1 MRVLILG
8 NGAREH
14 ALTWKFSKSKRISAL
29 FVAPGNAGTGEI
41 ATNLPDIRPTSAEEV
56 IRACRTHRVDLVF
69 VGPEDPLASGI
80 VDALQ
85 REKIPVIG
93 PPAKSAQLEA
103 SKAFAKSFMVRNRVP
118 TAEHWIF
125 TSYTD
130 LEGFLT
136 STSKRVILKKSG
148 LAAGKGVVESGD
160 LKELLQFARHTLRE
174 DQLVVE
180 EYLEGFETSIFVVC
194 DGTSYR
200 ILPPCMDYKKAYDGN
215 KGPNTGG
222 MGSICPVP
230 SVTTSLMNRIQTEV
244 VNPTMDGL
252 GKEGLLYQGILYL
265 GLMITREGP
274 KVLEYNV
281 RFGDPETQV
290 LLPLLENDMGNLAEA
305 IVTGGLPELP
315 GKYPEKTATGVVIAA
330 PGYPGTYPKG
340 LTVNLN
346 LPEGNGSTLIFH
358 AATQR
363 DSKGSLQTNGGRCFT
378 VVGIG
383 KDIFEA
389 SAKAYEAV
397 PKVQFEGAWYRKD
410 IGKLLPQPLD

>member
-14 ALTWKFSKSKRISAL
+14 ALTWKFSKSRRISAL

-41 ATNLPDIRPTSAEEV
+41 ATNLPDVRPTVAEEV
-56 IRACRTHRVDLVF
+56 IKACRTHRVDLVF

-85 REKIPVIG
+85 KEKIPAIG
-93 PPAKSAQLEA
+93 PSAKSAQLES
-103 SKAFAKSFMVRNRVP
+103 SKAFAKSFMVRNGIP
-118 TAEHWIF
+118 TAEYRTF
-125 TSYTD
+125 TSYQE
-130 LEGFLT
+130 LETFLT
-136 STSKRVILKKSG
+136 STAKRVVLKKSG
-148 LAAGKGVVESGD
+148 LAAGKGVLESED
-160 LKELLQFARHTLRE
+160 LPELLRFARTTLQE

-180 EYLEGFETSIFVVC
+180 EFLEGFEASIFVIC
-194 DGTSYR
+194 DGSSYR
-200 ILPPCMDYKKAYDGN
+200 ILPPCMDYKKALDGN

-230 SVTTSLMNRIQTEV
+230 SITSSLLSRIQTEV
-244 VNPTMDGL
+244 VKPTMEGL
-252 GKEGLLYQGILYL
+252 ETEGLLYKGVLYF

-290 LLPLLENDMGNLAEA
+290 LLPLLVNDMGNLAEA
-305 IVTGGLPELP
+305 IITGSLSQLPSSP
-315 GKYPEKTATGVVIAA
+315 PEKTAVGVVIAA
-330 PGYPGTYPKG
+330 PGYPGTYPRG
-340 LTVNLN
+340 LPVELPV
-346 LPEGNGSTLIFH
+346 PEGNGSTLIFH

-363 DSKGSLQTNGGRCFT
+363 DSKGGVLTGGGRCFT

-389 SAKAYEAV
+389 SAKAYEMV
-397 PKVQFEGAWYRKD
+397 PQVRFEGAWYRKD
-410 IGKLLPQPLD
+410 IGKLLPEPF

>member
-41 ATNLPDIRPTSAEEV
+41 ATNLPDVRPAVAEEV
-56 IRACRTHRVDLVF
+56 IQACRTHRVDLVF
-69 VGPEDPLASGI
+69 VGPEDPLAAGI

-85 REKIPVIG
+85 KEKIPAIG
-93 PPAKSAQLEA
+93 PSAHSAQLEA
-103 SKAFAKSFMVRNRVP
+103 SKAFAKSFMVRNGVP
-118 TAEHWIF
+118 TAEHWTF
-125 TSYTD
+125 TSYQEAET
-130 LEGFLT
+130 FLT
-136 STSKRVILKKSG
+136 STSKRVVLKKSG

-160 LKELLQFARHTLRE
+160 LKELLQFARLTLQE
-174 DQLVVE
+174 DRLVVE
-180 EYLEGFETSIFVVC
+180 EFLEGFEASIFVVC
-194 DGTSYR
+194 DGSSYR
-200 ILPPCMDYKKAYDGN
+200 ILPSCMDYKKALDGN

-230 SVTTSLMNRIQTEV
+230 SITNSLLSRIQTEV
-244 VNPTMDGL
+244 VKPTMEGL
-252 GKEGLLYQGILYL
+252 EKEGLLYKGVLYL

-274 KVLEYNV
+274 MVLEYNV

-290 LLPLLENDMGNLAEA
+290 LLPLLANDMGNLAEA
-305 IVTGGLPELP
+305 ITTGSLTHLPLSL
-315 GKYPEKTATGVVIAA
+315 PEKTAVGVVIAA

-340 LTVNLN
+340 LPVEISI
-346 LPEGNGSTLIFH
+346 PMENGSVLIFH
-358 AATQR
+358 AATHR
-363 DSKGSLQTNGGRCFT
+363 DSKGSVLTGGGRCFT

-397 PKVQFEGAWYRKD
+397 PQVRFQGAWYRKD
-410 IGKLLPQPLD
+410 IGKLIPHLL

>member
-41 ATNLPDIRPTSAEEV
+41 ATNLPDVRPTSAEEV
-56 IRACRTHRVDLVF
+56 IQACRTYRVDLVF
-69 VGPEDPLASGI
+69 IGPEDPLASGI

-85 REKIPVIG
+85 KEKIPVIG

-103 SKAFAKSFMVRNRVP
+103 SKAFAKSFMVRNRIP
-118 TAEHWIF
+118 TAEHRTF
-125 TSYTD
+125 TSYPE
-130 LEGFLT
+130 LERFLL
-136 STSKRVILKKSG
+136 STPKRVVLKKSG
-148 LAAGKGVVESGD
+148 LAAGKGVLESAD
-160 LKELLQFARHTLRE
+160 QKELLQFARRTLQE

-180 EYLEGFETSIFVVC
+180 EFLDGFETSIFVLC
-194 DGTSYR
+194 DGSSYQ

-215 KGPNTGG
+215 QGPNTGG

-244 VNPTMDGL
+244 IKPTIEGL
-252 GKEGLLYQGILYL
+252 DKEGLTYKGVLYL
-265 GLMITREGP
+265 GLMITNEGP

-290 LLPLLENDMGNLAEA
+290 LLPLLSIDMGNLAEA
-305 IVTGGLPELP
+305 IVTGSLHQLPFNSA
-315 GKYPEKTATGVVIAA
+315 EKTAVGVVIAA

-340 LTVNLN
+340 LPVELDI
-346 LPEGNGSTLIFH
+346 PKGSDGTLIFH

-363 DSKGSLQTNGGRCFT
+363 DPKGNLQTNGGRCFT

-389 SAKAYEAV
+389 SVRAYDVV
-397 PKVQFEGAWYRKD
+397 PRVRFDGAWYRKD
-410 IGKLLPQPLD
+410 IGKLLPHPI

>member
-41 ATNLPDIRPTSAEEV
+41 ATNLPDVRPAVAEEV
-56 IRACRTHRVDLVF
+56 IQACRTHRVDLVF
-69 VGPEDPLASGI
+69 VGPEDPLAAGI

-85 REKIPVIG
+85 KEKIPAIG
-93 PPAKSAQLEA
+93 PSAHSAQLEA
-103 SKAFAKSFMVRNRVP
+103 SKAFAKSFMVRNGVP
-118 TAEHWIF
+118 TAEHWTF
-125 TSYTD
+125 TSYQEAET
-130 LEGFLT
+130 FLT
-136 STSKRVILKKSG
+136 STSKRVVLKKSG

-160 LKELLQFARHTLRE
+160 LKELLQFARLTLQE
-174 DQLVVE
+174 DRLVVE
-180 EYLEGFETSIFVVC
+180 EFLEGSEASIFVVC
-194 DGTSYR
+194 DGSSYR
-200 ILPPCMDYKKAYDGN
+200 ILPSCMDYKKALDGN

-230 SVTTSLMNRIQTEV
+230 SITNSLLSRIQTEV
-244 VNPTMDGL
+244 VKPTMEGL
-252 GKEGLLYQGILYL
+252 EKEGLLYKGVLYL

-274 KVLEYNV
+274 MVLEYNV

-290 LLPLLENDMGNLAEA
+290 LLPLLANDMGNLAEA
-305 IVTGGLPELP
+305 ITTGSLTQLPLSL
-315 GKYPEKTATGVVIAA
+315 PEKTAVGVVIAA

-340 LTVNLN
+340 LPVEISI
-346 LPEGNGSTLIFH
+346 PMENGSVLIFH
-358 AATQR
+358 AATHR
-363 DSKGSLQTNGGRCFT
+363 DSKGSVLTGGGRCFT

-397 PKVQFEGAWYRKD
+397 PQVRFQGAWYRKD
-410 IGKLLPQPLD
+410 IGKLIPHLL

>member
-41 ATNLPDIRPTSAEEV
+41 ATNLPDVRPAVAEEV
-56 IRACRTHRVDLVF
+56 IQACRTHRVDLVF
-69 VGPEDPLASGI
+69 VGPEDPLAAGI

-85 REKIPVIG
+85 KEKIPAIG
-93 PPAKSAQLEA
+93 PSAHSAQLEA
-103 SKAFAKSFMVRNRVP
+103 SKAFAKSFMVRNGVP
-118 TAEHWIF
+118 TAEHWTF
-125 TSYTD
+125 TSYQEAET
-130 LEGFLT
+130 FLT
-136 STSKRVILKKSG
+136 STSKRVVLKKSG

-160 LKELLQFARHTLRE
+160 LKELLQFARLTLQE
-174 DQLVVE
+174 DRLVVE
-180 EYLEGFETSIFVVC
+180 EFLEGSEASIFVVC
-194 DGTSYR
+194 DGSSYR
-200 ILPPCMDYKKAYDGN
+200 ILPSCMDYKKALDGN

-230 SVTTSLMNRIQTEV
+230 SITNSLLSRIQTEV
-244 VNPTMDGL
+244 VKPTMEGL
-252 GKEGLLYQGILYL
+252 EKEGLLYKGVLYL

-290 LLPLLENDMGNLAEA
+290 LLPLLANDMGNLAEA
-305 IVTGGLPELP
+305 ITTGSLTQLPLSL
-315 GKYPEKTATGVVIAA
+315 PEKTAVGVVIAA

-340 LTVNLN
+340 LPVEISI
-346 LPEGNGSTLIFH
+346 PMENGSVLIFH
-358 AATQR
+358 AATHR
-363 DSKGSLQTNGGRCFT
+363 DSKGSVLTGGGRCFT

-397 PKVQFEGAWYRKD
+397 PQVRFQGAWYRKD
-410 IGKLLPQPLD
+410 IGKLIPHLL

>member
-41 ATNLPDIRPTSAEEV
+41 ATNLPDVRPAVAEEV
-56 IRACRTHRVDLVF
+56 IQACRTHRVDLVF
-69 VGPEDPLASGI
+69 VGPEDPLAAGI

-85 REKIPVIG
+85 KEKIPAIG
-93 PPAKSAQLEA
+93 PSAHSAQLEA
-103 SKAFAKSFMVRNRVP
+103 SKAFAKSFMVRNGVP
-118 TAEHWIF
+118 TAEHWTF
-125 TSYTD
+125 TSYQEAET
-130 LEGFLT
+130 FLT
-136 STSKRVILKKSG
+136 STSKRVVLKKSG

-160 LKELLQFARHTLRE
+160 LKELLQFARLTLQE
-174 DQLVVE
+174 DRLVVE
-180 EYLEGFETSIFVVC
+180 EFLEGFEASIFVVC
-194 DGTSYR
+194 DGSSYR
-200 ILPPCMDYKKAYDGN
+200 ILPSCMDYKKALDGN

-230 SVTTSLMNRIQTEV
+230 SITNSLLSRIQTEV
-244 VNPTMDGL
+244 VKPTMEGL
-252 GKEGLLYQGILYL
+252 EKEGLLYKGVLYL

-274 KVLEYNV
+274 MVLEYNV

-290 LLPLLENDMGNLAEA
+290 LLPLLANDMGNLAEA
-305 IVTGGLPELP
+305 ITTGSLTQLPLSL
-315 GKYPEKTATGVVIAA
+315 PEKTAVGVVIAA

-340 LTVNLN
+340 LPVEISI
-346 LPEGNGSTLIFH
+346 PMENGSVLIFH
-358 AATQR
+358 AATHR
-363 DSKGSLQTNGGRCFT
+363 DSKGSVLTGGGRCFT

-397 PKVQFEGAWYRKD
+397 PQVRFQGAWYRKD
-410 IGKLLPQPLD
+410 IGKLIPHLL

>member
-1 MRVLILG
+1 VRVLILG

-41 ATNLPDIRPTSAEEV
+41 ATNLPDVRPTSAEEV
-56 IRACRTHRVDLVF
+56 IQACRTQRVDLVF
-69 VGPEDPLASGI
+69 VGPEDPLAVGV

-85 REKIPVIG
+85 KEKIPVIG
-93 PPAKSAQLEA
+93 PSAKSAQLEA
-103 SKAFAKSFMVRNRVP
+103 SKAFAKSFMMRNNVP
-118 TAEHWIF
+118 TAEHWTF
-125 TSYTD
+125 TSYPD
-130 LEGFLT
+130 LERFLK
-136 STSKRVILKKSG
+136 STTKRVVLKKSG

-160 LKELLQFARHTLRE
+160 LKELLQFARRTLQE

-180 EYLEGFETSIFVVC
+180 EFLEGFETSIFVLC
-194 DGTSYR
+194 DGSSYR

-230 SVTTSLMNRIQTEV
+230 SVTASLMNRIQTEV
-244 VNPTMDGL
+244 VNPTMEGL
-252 GKEGLLYQGILYL
+252 GKEGLTYKGVLYL
-265 GLMITREGP
+265 GLMITKEGP

-290 LLPLLENDMGNLAEA
+290 LLPLLSNDMGNLAEA
-305 IVTGGLPELP
+305 VVTGSLPQLP
-315 GKYPEKTATGVVIAA
+315 FDPPDKTAVGVVIAA

-340 LTVNLN
+340 LSVDLDIPKGTDC
-346 LPEGNGSTLIFH
+346 TLIFH

-363 DSKGSLQTNGGRCFT
+363 DTKGNLQTNGGRCFT
-378 VVGIG
+378 VVGLG

-389 SAKAYEAV
+389 SAKAYEIV
-397 PKVQFEGAWYRKD
+397 PRVRFEGAWYRKD
-410 IGKLLPQPLD
+410 IGKLLPHPF

>member
-29 FVAPGNAGTGEI
+29 FIAPGNAGTGEI
-41 ATNLPDIRPTSAEEV
+41 AQNLPDVHHSSPEEV
-56 IRACRTHRVDLVF
+56 IQACREHRVDLVF
-69 VGPEDPLASGI
+69 IGPEDPLAAGM

-93 PPAKSAQLEA
+93 PSAKSAQLEA
-103 SKAFAKSFMVRNRVP
+103 SKAFAKSFMIRNHVP
-118 TAEHWIF
+118 TAQHWTF
-125 TSYTD
+125 TSYAE
-130 LEGFLT
+130 LETFLT
-136 STSKRVILKKSG
+136 STTRRVVLKKSG

-160 LKELLQFARHTLRE
+160 LKDLLRFARHTLRE

-180 EYLEGFETSIFVVC
+180 EFLEGFETSIFVLC
-194 DGTSYR
+194 DGSSYR
-200 ILPPCMDYKKAYDGN
+200 ILPHCMDYKKAFDGN

-230 SVTTSLMNRIQTEV
+230 SVTNSLMSRIHTEV
-244 VNPTMDGL
+244 VKPTMEGL
-252 GKEGLLYQGILYL
+252 EKEGLLYKGVLYV

-290 LLPLLENDMGNLAEA
+290 LLPLLANDMGNLSEA
-305 IVTGGLPELP
+305 LVNGSLSQLPFSP
-315 GKYPEKTATGVVIAA
+315 PEKTAVGVVIAA

-340 LTVNLN
+340 LPVELDI
-346 LPEGNGSTLIFH
+346 PEGNNLIFH
-358 AATQR
+358 AATLR
-363 DSKGSLQTNGGRCFT
+363 DSKGHLLTNGGRCFT

-389 SAKAYEAV
+389 SAKAYDLV
-397 PKVQFEGAWYRKD
+397 PRIRFKGAWYRKD
-410 IGKLLPQPLD
+410 IGKLLPQPFESD